1 MSVPAQM
8 KFNFEPAS
16 TVPEKAKQGAETCK
30 FPKWEWVEASV
41 WTERMLAAL
50 GNGVKGGKWY
60 SLIDKVYN
68 RRTLKA
74 AWKRV
79 ASNKGAAGVD
89 KISIKRF
96 RSKARFYLEE
106 LEKDLCNGAYRPAP
120 VKRVH
125 IHKDGKK
132 TRPLGIPTVKDRIVQ
147 TALKMVLEPIFE
159 NEFLATSY
167 GFRPKLGCKDALRE
181 VDRLLREGYTWAVDA
196 DVKSYFDTIPHDRLM
211 DLVKERVSDGGILH
225 LIELFL
231 KQEIMEDMKCWNPLK
246 GTPQGA
252 VLSPLLANVYLHEL
266 DLTLHRYGRKVI
278 RYADDFVVLC
288 RSQGEAEKAL
298 AEIQVWIEQNGLQL
312 SSEKTHIG
320 NCLEIGHGFEFLGY
334 RFEGG
339 QRFVRS
345 KSLKKFKDNIR
356 SKTRRT
362 RGDSIE
368 KIISDLNPTIKGW
381 FEYFKHAHH
390 YTFNSLDGLI
400 RRRLRA
406 VLCKQKK
413 RPGSGKTERDHKQW
427 PNAFFAER
435 GLFTMHKAYVLAR
448 QSR

>member
-1 MSVPAQM
+1 M

-16 TVPEKAKQGAETCK
+16 SVPERAKQGAEACK

-50 GNGVKGGKWY
+50 GNGVKGGKWF

-68 RRTLKA
+68 RRTLEV

-89 KISIKRF
+89 RISIKRF
-96 RSKARFYLEE
+96 RSNAQFYLEE

-125 IHKDGKK
+125 IPKDGKK

-159 NEFLATSY
+159 NEFLETSY

-288 RSQGEAEKAL
+288 RSQGEADKAL

-339 QRFVRS
+339 QRFVRA

-356 SKTRRT
+356 SKTCRT

-368 KIISDLNPTIKGW
+368 KIISDLNRTIRGW
-381 FEYFKHAHH
+381 FGYFKHAHH
-390 YTFNSLDGLI
+390 YTFSSLDGFI

-413 RPGSGKTERDHKQW
+413 RPGSGTTERDHKQW